1 MSDGD
6 YWDGYNAGRSDGEAS
21 ARRSTDNYE
30 KSILHLITTIVMSNV
45 EYEDKDEF
53 WKKSQS
59 EVRRIAK
66 GIRKDAES
74 KNYFEL
80 ILAPVYI
87 LGVCFEIIGGLFEL
101 FMKGVRRTLDEIS
114 R

>member
-1 MSDGD
+1 MSNND
-6 YWDGYNAGRSDGEAS
+6 YWDGYNAGRRNAN
-21 ARRSTDNYE
+21 NYE
-30 KSILHLITTIVMSNV
+30 NSILHLITTIVMLNV
-45 EYEDKDEF
+45 GYEEKDEF
-53 WKKSQS
+53 WKKSQN
-59 EVRRIAK
+59 EIRRIAK

-74 KNYFEL
+74 QNYFSL

-101 FMKGVRRTLDEIS
+101 FMIGVKRTLDEIS